1 MQLSRRRFLA
11 AATGGLAATSGCLD
25 MVLGEEQSFEAT
37 AAEVGAAALGET
49 NYEHLET
56 EANTISE
63 TFEIQGNERTV
74 TLTNYIS
81 TYQRMVDIP
90 GIGEQPAAVF
100 ATLSTPK
107 FEILGR
113 TLNPIAE
120 VEKEELAKRAQ
131 DSYGSLRV
139 KELLGTQQVDVLG
152 AAHELATFSGIA
164 ELASTEFDV
173 HLDIGTVPHEK
184 DIVVLFGGY
193 PAEMQGEAENI
204 LTMVRGVT
212 H

>member
-1 MQLSRRRFLA
+1 MRFSRRGFLA
-11 AATGGLAATSGCLD
+11 ATTGGLAATSGCLD
-25 MVLGEEQSFEAT
+25 TLLGGDQSFEAS
-37 AAEVGAAALGET
+37 AAEVGQAALDET
-49 NYEHLET
+49 SYRHLET
-56 EANTISE
+56 TANTISQ
-63 TFEIQGNERTV
+63 TFEIRDTEKTV

-90 GIGEQPAAVF
+90 GVGEQPGAVF

-107 FEILGR
+107 FEVLGR

-120 VEKEELAKRAQ
+120 VKKEELAKRAQ
-131 DSYGSLRV
+131 DTYGSLRV
-139 KELLGTQQVDVLG
+139 EEQLGTQQVDVLG
-152 AAHELATFSGIA
+152 GAHELATFAGVA
-164 ELASTEFDV
+164 ELASTQFDV
-173 HLDIGTVPHEK
+173 TLDLGTVPHEK

-193 PAEMQGEAENI
+193 PAQLQQEAENV